1 MLNRPSSRRPP
12 VRLCVMIAL
21 LPLLLSGCAENL
33 APLHALL
40 GAGTGW
46 AADPALAVEPGGLKH
61 VVWSECTSGGAATL
75 RCKLVYMRSG
85 SGLPDRRIELS
96 PPGEDDRYDLP
107 SVAVS
112 ADGEAYLVWRFHSG
126 SGGPY
131 RYYYSRVRTDGIY
144 DLPMPLELEA
154 GEARPLVV
162 ARGNVVYAL
171 YHTMPDPDNV
181 WLRYMRLKPLDATPN
196 YLHNNSNAVIGDAAM
211 AIDSAG
217 AIHAAWRYIGP
228 SGYQAIFYGTPGTL
242 RLLDDGTSAARR
254 YSAPAIT
261 VDANDTVQI
270 AFATYGGSTDALKR
284 WTRTVS
290 GTETPDAV
298 PLAAASDPWRIH
310 GSPQIAMDGTRPEI
324 AFSAR
329 NAAASNNEI
338 WLYSPP
344 PSGLDHGPMRLTS
357 NAWQDDE
364 PQIVQLDSSTVVAWR
379 TYIASGATAEPFCQR
394 DLYEY
399 DARGLRR
406 VFASPGNICASGGAL
421 AGSGDWAAGVWIDSL
436 SADSTRAAPWTTFN
450 THTVYL
456 PLLRR

>member
-1 MLNRPSSRRPP
+1 MLNRPSSRRPS

-21 LPLLLSGCAENL
+21 LPLLLAGCAENL
-33 APLHALL
+33 APLQALL
-40 GAGTGW
+40 GSGTGW
-46 AADPALAVEPGGLKH
+46 AADPALAVEPSGLKH
-61 VVWSECTSGGAATL
+61 VVWSECASSGAATQ
-75 RCKLVYMRSG
+75 RCKLVYLRSG
-85 SGLPDRRIELS
+85 SGLLDRRIELV
-96 PPGEDDRYDLP
+96 PPGADDRYDLP

-144 DLPMPLELEA
+144 DLPMPLELDA
-154 GEARPLVV
+154 GEARPLVA

-171 YHTMPDPDNV
+171 YHAMPDPDNV
-181 WLRYMRLKPLDATPN
+181 WLRYMRLKPLDPTPN
-196 YLHNNSNAVIGDAAM
+196 YLHNNSNAVIGEAAL
-211 AIDSAG
+211 AIDSGG

-228 SGYQAIFYGTPGTL
+228 GGYQAIFYGTPGTL
-242 RLLDDGTSAARR
+242 RLIDDGTSAERR
-254 YSAPAIT
+254 YSAPAIAIDSD
-261 VDANDTVQI
+261 DAAHVV
-270 AFATYGGSTDALKR
+270 FATYGGSTDALTR
-284 WTRTVS
+284 WTRTAA
-290 GTETPDAV
+290 GAETPAAV
-298 PLAAASDPWRIH
+298 PLAAAHNPWRIH
-310 GSPQIAMDGTRPEI
+310 GGPHIVADETRPVI

-329 NAAASNNEI
+329 NAATTNNEI

-344 PSGLDHGPMRLTS
+344 SSGADSGPRRITS

-379 TYIASGATAEPFCQR
+379 TYEASGATAGPVCQR

-399 DARGLRR
+399 DARGLRQ
-406 VFASPGNICASGGAL
+406 VFASPRNICASGGML

-450 THTVYL
+450 NYAVYL
-456 PLLRR
+456 PLLR